1 MKMASLPWAMAVAIG
16 VAAGCGGSGPDPR
29 YPPHEAG
36 CPVKSYPGTPGVA
49 VDELGVVE
57 VECGSAR
64 GGCER
69 AAFDRVC
76 ALGGDVA
83 WGLAD
88 NALTSTKV
96 VVHAAHTRRA
106 MEAERKAGCNVQVF
120 VDAPP
125 MATENIGVVT
135 ALCSL
140 DDSREDCL
148 RELQDQ
154 VCKVGGN
161 VAWQIEGPS
170 PEATS
175 NGDKQRMRARAAHT
189 K

>member
-1 MKMASLPWAMAVAIG
+1 MNRASLPCVMVLG
-16 VAAGCGGSGPDPR
+16 LCTTAACGGSGPDPR

-36 CPVKSYPGTPGVA
+36 CPVKSYPAAPAVP

-96 VVHAAHTRRA
+96 VVHAAHTRRS
-106 MEAERKAGCNVQVF
+106 MEAERNAGCDVKVF

-125 MATENIGVVT
+125 MQTENIGEVV

-140 DDSREDCL
+140 DDSREVCL
-148 RELQDQ
+148 RELEDQ

-161 VAWQIEGPS
+161 VAWQIEGPA
-170 PEATS
+170 PIATS
-175 NGDKQRMRARAAHT
+175 NGDRQRMRGRAAHT